1 MLCHQR
7 TAQGTGDLLLE
18 EISRKQS
25 LLVTGTAT
33 SCIEWSCP
41 DEGRWSECH
50 MKSFLGSLA
59 LTEGTRKLCSLL
71 AAQCRLSAETDPSEF
86 GVLRQ
91 LEADFG
97 SKFT

>member
-1 MLCHQR
+1 
-7 TAQGTGDLLLE
+7 
-18 EISRKQS
+18 
-25 LLVTGTAT
+25 
-33 SCIEWSCP
+33 
-41 DEGRWSECH
+41 